1 MTVFEAKGL
10 WKEYGRGRRRITALA
25 GIDLR
30 LESGRIYGLV
40 GGNGAGKTT
49 LLRLMAGLAFPT
61 AGEMTLFGTSDPR
74 GLAAG
79 RQRMGCLIAGAAG
92 YEDLSLRENL
102 RAQAL
107 LLPDPGSAD
116 LRTLC
121 ELVGLDEGSR
131 RRTLRQCSAG
141 ERQRYGLAAALLG
154 DPELLLLD
162 EPLNGLDPGG
172 VAEVRELLLRLRREG
187 KTLLVSSHLLEEL
200 HKTATDYIF
209 LRFGQVLETVAAS
222 ALDARLEARG
232 LKDPEAYFLALE
244 KEARAREGSLI
255 FPGGGP

>member
-10 WKEYGRGRRRITALA
+10 RKEYGRGRRRVTALA

-172 VAEVRELLLRLRREG
+172 AWRRCGSCCSVSGGRGRPFSSPAISWRSCTRPPRTISSSASDRCWKPSPPLRW
-187 KTLLVSSHLLEEL
+187 T
-200 HKTATDYIF
+200 
-209 LRFGQVLETVAAS
+209 
-222 ALDARLEARG
+222 RG
-232 LKDPEAYFLALE
+232 WK
-244 KEARAREGSLI
+244 
-255 FPGGGP
+255 PGD